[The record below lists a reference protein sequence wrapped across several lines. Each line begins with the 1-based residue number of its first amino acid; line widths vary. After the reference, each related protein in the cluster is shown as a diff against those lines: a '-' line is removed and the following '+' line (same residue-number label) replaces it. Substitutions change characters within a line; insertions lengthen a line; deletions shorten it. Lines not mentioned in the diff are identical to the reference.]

1 MGLLEDRH
9 GRIAHDLRL
18 SLIDKCNLRCT
29 YCMPAEGLDWLK
41 KNEMLTADEAV
52 RIADIGVRLLGTRE
66 VRFTGGEPLVRRDLE
81 HIIGS
86 LHQAHPN
93 LPMSITTNGIGLEKR
108 IDDLV
113 AAGLQRINVSLDTIC
128 PETFAKMTR
137 RQRLPQ
143 VLRGLEGAKEAGLH
157 LVKINAVLM
166 NGINDDQAAE
176 LLEWCLDQG
185 FQLRFIEQMPLD
197 ADHGWTRDGMVTAE
211 RMRELLSE
219 KFTLAPHAE
228 PRGSAPAQLWDVFPG
243 ASDPS
248 SSHPLGQVGIIAS
261 VTEPFCQSCSRTRI
275 TADGKIRSC
284 LFSHEET
291 DLLTA
296 LRSDASD
303 EEIAEIW
310 QAAMWV
316 KPKAHGQDTVGLD
329 TPEFVQPDRSMSAI
343 GG

>member
-9 GRIAHDLRL
+9 GRVANDLRL

-29 YCMPAEGLDWLK
+29 YCMPAEGLDWLT
-41 KNEMLTADEAV
+41 KNQTLTADEAV
-52 RIADIGVRLLGTRE
+52 RIADIGVRLLGIRE

-86 LHQAHPN
+86 LHEAHPD

-108 IDDLV
+108 IDGLV

-128 PETFAKMTR
+128 PETFAEITR
-137 RQRLPQ
+137 RRRLPQ
-143 VLRGLEGAKEAGLH
+143 VLQGLEGAKAAGLH

-166 NGINDDQAAE
+166 RGINDDQAAE
-176 LLEWCLDQG
+176 LLEWCLEQD

-197 ADHGWTRDGMVTAE
+197 ADHGWTREGMITAE
-211 RMRELLSE
+211 EMRELLSV
-219 KFTLAPHAE
+219 KYDLAPHDE
-228 PRGSAPAQLWDVFPG
+228 PRGSAPAQLWDVFPAG
-243 ASDPS
+243 SD
-248 SSHPLGQVGIIAS
+248 HAATTPLGQVGIIAS
-261 VTEPFCQSCSRTRI
+261 VTEPFCQACSRTRI

-284 LFSHEET
+284 LFSHQET

-296 LRSDASD
+296 LRSDATD
-303 EEIAEIW
+303 QQIAEIW
-310 QAAMWV
+310 QDAMWI
-316 KPKAHGQDTVGLD
+316 KPKAHGHDAVGLD
-329 TPEFVQPDRSMSAI
+329 TPEFVQPERSMSAI